1 MKRLFCA
8 LAALAL
14 LISAACLAEIPEPTE
29 DFWVLDQAG
38 VLSDATEGEI
48 FFANQRLFDA
58 CGAEIVVVAVDTA
71 GEMRLEDYCYALYN
85 DWGISER
92 GLLLVMAVDDEACY
106 AMAGVAFDSVF
117 SSGAI
122 DQLFRE
128 ALAADFNAGDYDAAA
143 RSFFEA
149 AFARAADAMNVDVS
163 AADGVADYNDFLKQN
178 SNGAPAS
185 ERGETAMRSPEPR
198 SNGGNAMPVLI
209 VVALILLCVLLG
221 SMGWRRHYRGT
232 FSAPPPRF
240 GGFIFR
246 PRRSPRAS
254 AAAPSSASSA
264 ASARASSASRRILRR
279 APPERRTS
287 GRIRRVWRRVPS
299 RRVRRRAPLLRRR
312 ADDARRR
319 RGLRRPP
326 VSTVS
331 GRRRVWIGNER
342 RARKERSL
350 FPRIFF
356 VQIPKKRCSGARV
369 VL

>member
-246 PRRSPRAS
+246 PRRSPR
-254 AAAPSSASSA
+254 PP
-264 ASARASSASRRILRR
+264 RPPRLPRPPRPPR
-279 APPERRTS
+279 APRPPRGGFFGGPRPRGGRPGGSGGFGGGFRR
-287 GRIRRVWRRVPS
+287 GGFGG
-299 RRVRRRAPLLRRR
+299 
-312 ADDARRR
+312 ARRSSGGGR
-319 RGLRRPP
+319 TTRGGGAGFG
-326 VSTVS
+326 
-331 GRRRVWIGNER
+331 GRR
-342 RARKERSL
+342 
-350 FPRIFF
+350 
-356 VQIPKKRCSGARV
+356 
-369 VL
+369 